1 MAKFLYAAKNYE
13 GETKTGELEAKD
25 EQDLAQQLK
34 ADGFLV
40 TSVKEIEGGDDG
52 KVKIAFFDRFS
63 KVALKDKM
71 MFARNL
77 SVMIASGLTVAK
89 SIKNLSEQTKNKQFQ
104 KILLGINEDVKTGK
118 TLSESMAKY
127 PGVFNDLFVN
137 MVKIG
142 ETGGNLDETLN
153 IIATQL
159 EKEHALLSKVRGAMM
174 YPAVILVAMGG
185 VGVLMLTY
193 ILPQLTGV
201 FKDMDV
207 ELPAST
213 QIIIGA
219 SDFMQHHS
227 LIVMVSIVVLAI
239 LIKMG
244 LKTKAGKKFVSYI
257 AIKFPAVNNIVIKT
271 NCARFSRI
279 YSSLLKS
286 GVTSLNALKIVG
298 NTLANFY
305 YKEAIAEAV
314 KEIQKGVDL
323 SKIIERYPDIFPVLV
338 RQMLEVGEQT
348 GETEAILLKMAEFYE
363 EEVNQATKN
372 ISSIVEPILMLFMGV
387 AVGFFA
393 VSMLQ
398 PMYGLMENI
407 K

>member
-40 TSVKEIEGGDDG
+40 TSVKEIESGDDG

-213 QIIIGA
+213 QFIINA
-219 SDFMQHHS
+219 SDFMQNHS
-227 LIVMVSIVVLAI
+227 IIAMSSIIILAI
-239 LIKMG
+239 LIRVF
-244 LKTKAGKKFVSYI
+244 LKTKTGKKFVSYI
-257 AIKFPAVNNIVIKT
+257 AIKIPAVNNIVIKT

-298 NTLANFY
+298 NTLANYY
-305 YKEAIAEAV
+305 YKQAIAEAV

-323 SKIIERYPDIFPVLV
+323 SKIIEKYPDIFPVLV

-393 VSMLQ
+393 ISMLQ

>member
-1 MAKFLYAAKNYE
+1 
-13 GETKTGELEAKD
+13 
-25 EQDLAQQLK
+25 
-34 ADGFLV
+34 
-40 TSVKEIEGGDDG
+40 
-52 KVKIAFFDRFS
+52 
-63 KVALKDKM
+63 
-71 MFARNL
+71 
-77 SVMIASGLTVAK
+77 
-89 SIKNLSEQTKNKQFQ
+89 
-104 KILLGINEDVKTGK
+104 
-118 TLSESMAKY
+118 
-127 PGVFNDLFVN
+127 
-137 MVKIG
+137 
-142 ETGGNLDETLN
+142 
-153 IIATQL
+153 
-159 EKEHALLSKVRGAMM
+159 VRGAMM

-207 ELPAST
+207 ELPVST